1 MIGDSRFG
9 AVCQLTCRCRLVVL
23 MCLLL
28 GIALPSVAAA
38 AITATNYRY
47 AQGEAGWHE
56 YPYYE
61 WGQTSGF
68 NPRNYNGAYRQGG
81 CEGGSWKVRYYNT
94 SGSITWQN
102 ETLCSPTEIG
112 QTTGDRRAWCAEIG
126 KRNLST
132 YAFNCDTTI
141 P

>member
-1 MIGDSRFG
+1 MQLRRGEAARPHRRRALAFVISLGVLCLPLVAG
-9 AVCQLTCRCRLVVL
+9 AATN
-23 MCLLL
+23 
-28 GIALPSVAAA
+28 
-38 AITATNYRY
+38 ATNYRY
-47 AQGEAGWHE
+47 QQGTAGWYE
-56 YPYYE
+56 PDYWE

-68 NPRNYNGAYRQGG
+68 NPRNYNGAYRGGG

-112 QTTGDRRAWCAEIG
+112 NSTGDRRSWCAETG
-126 KRNLST
+126 KRNLYS
-132 YAFNCDTTI
+132 YAYNCDTTI